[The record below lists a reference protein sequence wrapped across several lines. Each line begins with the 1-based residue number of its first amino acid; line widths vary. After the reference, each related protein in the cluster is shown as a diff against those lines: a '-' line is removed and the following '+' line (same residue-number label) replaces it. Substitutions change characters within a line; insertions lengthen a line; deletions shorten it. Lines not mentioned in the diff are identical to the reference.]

1 MALAWEN
8 GYALL
13 GASENTIPGQTCF
26 PENSWPTRT
35 TMFRNRRLCS
45 HRCITYGFWLWLLLG
60 LPSICFQPAENTR
73 QASSSYE
80 QTTPVDSSCQTREAP
95 AQQREAHLAKL
106 GIERWH
112 NQSRRGQGVKI
123 AILDSGFRDYRQFLG
138 KGLPAKVAVRSFR
151 KDQNLEARDSQHG
164 ILCGEILHALAP
176 EAELLLANWETD
188 DAQAFL
194 DAVRWAKSEGAKII
208 SCSLIMPGWSDG
220 DGGGDVHRTLQQVLG
235 DGRSAGDVM
244 CFASA
249 GNVAERH
256 WFGEFVPNNS
266 GWHCWKADLTRNVLK
281 PWGDDRVAVEF
292 YGSVR
297 STYEIHVI
305 HERTGKVVGKAA
317 LQKEAGKTWGRAQVR
332 FEPEPDSTYSL
343 RVRCLEDRPESNRE
357 TFHVVVLGAALETTT
372 SRGSIPFPGD
382 GASVYAVGAVDAEKR
397 RASYSSCGPNSTLPK
412 PDFVATVPF
421 PSLCRQHPFSGTSA
435 AAPQAAGL
443 AALLWSY
450 HPDWTPNQIHQKM
463 RQTAL
468 DLGPPGHD
476 YDTGYGLIRL
486 PPP

>member
-1 MALAWEN
+1 M
-8 GYALL
+8 
-13 GASENTIPGQTCF
+13 I
-26 PENSWPTRT
+26 
-35 TMFRNRRLCS
+35 RNPQFSTVRWIA
-45 HRCITYGFWLWLLLG
+45 HGTWLWLLLG
-60 LPSICFQPAENTR
+60 LPWIFFQPVDIERPAD
-73 QASSSYE
+73 SSYE
-80 QTTPVDSSCQTREAP
+80 QTTPDVRSAEKLETP
-95 AQQREAHLAKL
+95 AQQRRAHLTKL

-112 NQSRRGQGVKI
+112 RHSRRGQGVKI
-123 AILDSGFRDYRQFLG
+123 AILDSGFRDYRNFLG
-138 KGLPAKVAVRSFR
+138 KGLPAKVTVRSFR

-194 DAVRWAKSEGAKII
+194 DAVRWAKAEGAKII

-220 DGGGDVHRTLQQVLG
+220 EGGGGVHRALQEVLG
-235 DGRSAGDVM
+235 NGRSARDVM

-256 WFGEFVPNNS
+256 WFGDFAPNDS
-266 GWHCWKADLTRNVLK
+266 GWHQWKDDVTRNVLK

-292 YGSVR
+292 YGTVR

-305 HERTGKVVGKAA
+305 HERTGKPVGTATLRMDAA
-317 LQKEAGKTWGRAQVR
+317 QTWGRAQVR
-332 FEPEPDSTYSL
+332 FEPEPDSAYYL
-343 RVRCLEDRPESNRE
+343 RVRRLDDRAGSKRE
-357 TFHVVVLGAALETTT
+357 AFHVVVLGASLETMT

-382 GASVYAVGAVDAEKR
+382 GATVYAVGAVDAQKR
-397 RASYSSCGPNSTLPK
+397 RASYSSCGPNSILPK

-443 AALLWSY
+443 AALLWSHY
-450 HPDWTPNQIHQKM
+450 PCWTPNQIHQKM
-463 RQTAL
+463 RETAL